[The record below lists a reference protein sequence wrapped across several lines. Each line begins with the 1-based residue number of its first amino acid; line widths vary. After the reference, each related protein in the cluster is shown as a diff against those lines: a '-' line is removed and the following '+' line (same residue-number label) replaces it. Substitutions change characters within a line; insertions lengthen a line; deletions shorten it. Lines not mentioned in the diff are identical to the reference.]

1 MYNLITNS
9 NRIIKS
15 QRGKAVHLLNAAM
28 AEKKRKRPEKKT
40 ELRTL
45 VLGLRDASPTNN
57 AKRFKANTN
66 LPMRQD
72 TNSRGGRPL

>member
-28 AEKKRKRPEKKT
+28 AAKKRKRPERKT

-45 VLGLRDASPTNN
+45 VLGLRDAESTNN
-57 AKRFKANTN
+57 VKRFKANTN
-66 LPMRQD
+66 FLMRQG
-72 TNSRGGRPL
+72 TSGGGGKAL

>member
-28 AEKKRKRPEKKT
+28 AEKKRKRPERKT

-45 VLGLRDASPTNN
+45 VLGLRDAESTNN
-57 AKRFKANTN
+57 IKRFKANTN
-66 LPMRQD
+66 LLMRQG
-72 TNSRGGRPL
+72 TGGGGGKAL

>member
-28 AEKKRKRPEKKT
+28 AEKKRKRPERKT

-45 VLGLRDASPTNN
+45 VLRLRDAESTNN
-57 AKRFKANTN
+57 IKRFKANTN
-66 LPMRQD
+66 LLMRQG
-72 TNSRGGRPL
+72 TSGGGGKAL